1 MPATKTIKISEEIKM
16 KLDEIKKEAAEKR
29 FVMTKKIT
37 HFIRQCMRK
46 AGVYKRPYVLRA
58 YFDTNMIIAE
68 SKGKISHPYLQ
79 FLMGHKGDIEARYST
94 NKGVLPPDM
103 IEDMR
108 KCYKGCEPFLS
119 TIAQPLEQSSM
130 IKEAKIEALKSI
142 AKSLLGIDLLEV
154 KVAKEKELGRELSK
168 EEELEL
174 FENELKKL
182 REGRH
187 NPQRI
192 VMEDELEKYLTDGWR
207 FVAVLPSQRILI
219 RKS

>member
-1 MPATKTIKISEEIKM
+1 
-16 KLDEIKKEAAEKR
+16 
-29 FVMTKKIT
+29 
-37 HFIRQCMRK
+37 
-46 AGVYKRPYVLRA
+46 
-58 YFDTNMIIAE
+58 MIIAE

-94 NKGVLPPDM
+94 NKGVLPPEM

-108 KCYKGCEPFLS
+108 KCYKECEPFLS
-119 TIAQPLEQSSM
+119 TLAQPLEQTSI

-168 EEELEL
+168 DEELEL

-182 REGRH
+182 REGKS

-192 VMEDELEKYLTDGWR
+192 VKEEELENYLSEGWR

-219 RKS
+219 KKE